1 MARRWPQP
9 WGRFPTC
16 RLHCFCLWPLGN
28 LSHALALAVFA
39 SHTLGLAAI
48 ARSDEPAPAAVK
60 KTPPDA
66 ATTPDTDV
74 AEEAEAGPKAERV
87 QELAESARKSVVI
100 ITYTGRDGKQEGL
113 GTGFIVGADGLI
125 ATNLHVIGEGRPIAV
140 QLDDGKRYDVT
151 TIHAT
156 DRAADLALVRI
167 AAEGLPV
174 LELGDSDTLRQGQSI
189 VALGNPHG
197 LTHSVVAG
205 VVSGKPEIGGRTMIQ
220 LAIPIEPGNSGGPL
234 LDMQGRVHGLL
245 TMKSLVTANL
255 GFAVPVNRLKP
266 LLERPN
272 PVPIERWLLIGNLS
286 SEQWSPLFG
295 ARWRGRAGK
304 IVVEGMG
311 AGFGGRSLC
320 LSRQAVPPAPYELA
334 VVVKL
339 DDEAGA
345 AGLAFDSDGGDKHY
359 GFYASA
365 GKLRLSRFD
374 GPDVTSWQVLRDEAS
389 AHYHAGD
396 WNTLK
401 VRVEPDKVLCYV
413 NDRLAFESDQVR
425 AGTGRAGLAKFRAT
439 RAEFK
444 HFRLAKEVP
453 SSQPAEELVA
463 RVEKL
468 VENVSHSGPLAGE
481 IIDKLA
487 SDAAPAELVLR
498 DSAKRLEQQA
508 AQLRRLAAAV
518 YQRRVLDEL
527 LAALGRPGEKPQQE
541 IDQFHA
547 ALLLARLDN
556 EEIDVDAYRREFDR
570 MAEELRARL
579 PPDADDKA
587 KLAAL
592 NDYMFATNGFHGS
605 RADYYNRANSYVNEV
620 LDDREGLPITLS
632 LLYME
637 FARRI
642 GLNVVGIG
650 LPGHFVVMH
659 VPPEGDG
666 KDEHEGQL
674 IDVFDSGQPMT
685 RQQAGQ
691 IVQAATGRPLD
702 DRWLR
707 PIEQRAILVR
717 MLHNLRDIAGRAED
731 VPGVLRYLDAA
742 VAIEPDSADDRMY
755 RAVYRF
761 RSGEGRGALED
772 IEWLVAHE
780 PEGID
785 LERVGELRMMVERQ
799 LSQE

>member
-1 MARRWPQP
+1 MAPCFTSHRRSK
-9 WGRFPTC
+9 T
-16 RLHCFCLWPLGN
+16 
-28 LSHALALAVFA
+28 LALEAFA
-39 SHTLGLAAI
+39 MLALGLAAVG
-48 ARSDEPAPAAVK
+48 RSDEPAPGAAK
-60 KTPPDA
+60 TSPSAAKNTPPDA
-66 ATTPDTDV
+66 ATNTPTEA
-74 AEEAEAGPKAERV
+74 AEPAEAGPKAELV

-100 ITYTGRDGKQEGL
+100 ITFTGRDGKREGL

-174 LELGDSDTLRQGQSI
+174 LELGDSDTLKQGQSI
-189 VALGNPHG
+189 VAMGNPHG

-205 VVSGKPEIGGRTMIQ
+205 LVSGKPEIGGRPMIQ

-234 LDMQGRVHGLL
+234 LDLQGRVHGLL

-272 PVPIERWLLIGNLS
+272 PVPMERWLLIGALS

-320 LSRQAVPPAPYELA
+320 LSRQAVPLAPYELA
-334 VVVKL
+334 VTVKL

-345 AGLAFDSDGGDKHY
+345 AGLAFDSDGADKHY
-359 GFYASA
+359 GFYASG

-374 GPDVTSWQVLRDEAS
+374 GPDVTSWQVLRDEAN
-389 AHYHAGD
+389 AHYRAGD

-401 VRVEPDKVLCYV
+401 VRVESDKVLCYV
-413 NDRLAFESDQVR
+413 NDRLAFESDQVS
-425 AGTGRAGLAKFRAT
+425 AGPGRAGLAKFRAT

-444 HFRLAKEVP
+444 HFRLAKEV
-453 SSQPAEELVA
+453 STSRPADELVA

-468 VENVSHSGPLAGE
+468 VENIPSSGPLAGE
-481 IIDKLA
+481 LIEELA
-487 SDAAPAELVLR
+487 PDAAPAALVLR
-498 DSAKRLEQQA
+498 ESAKRLEQQA
-508 AQLRRLAAAV
+508 AQLRRLASAV

-527 LAALGRPGEKPQQE
+527 LFALGRPGEKPQQE

-556 EEIDVDAYRREFDR
+556 DELDVDAYRREFDR
-570 MAEELRARL
+570 MADELRARL
-579 PPDADDKA
+579 PPDADDQA

-592 NDYMFATNGFHGS
+592 NDFMFATNGFHGS

-642 GLNVVGIG
+642 GLTVVGIG

-659 VPPEGDG
+659 VPPAGEGKG
-666 KDEHEGQL
+666 ENEGQL
-674 IDVFDSGQPMT
+674 IDVYESGEPMS
-685 RQQAGQ
+685 REQADQ
-691 IVQAATGRPLD
+691 IVQAATGRPFND
-702 DRWLR
+702 HWLR
-707 PIEQRAILVR
+707 PVETRAILVR
-717 MLHNLRDIAGRAED
+717 MLHNLRGIAGRDED
-731 VPGVLRYLDAA
+731 VPGMLRYLDAA
-742 VAIEPDSADDRMY
+742 LAIDPDSAEDRMY

-772 IEWLVAHE
+772 IDWLVAHE

-785 LERVGELRMMVERQ
+785 LERVGELRVMVERQ
-799 LSQE
+799 LLRE

>member
-1 MARRWPQP
+1 MGRRQP
-9 WGRFPTC
+9 TYFITTPR
-16 RLHCFCLWPLGN
+16 
-28 LSHALALAVFA
+28 SLAIGLMVFA
-39 SHTLGLAAI
+39 TLTPPSALM
-48 ARSDEPAPAAVK
+48 AAV
-60 KTPPDA
+60 
-66 ATTPDTDV
+66 
-74 AEEAEAGPKAERV
+74 EAEAGPKAEWV
-87 QELAESARKSVVI
+87 QKLAESARKSVVI
-100 ITYTGRDGKQEGL
+100 ITYTGRDGKREGL

-151 TIHAT
+151 HIHAT

-167 AAEGLPV
+167 AAEGLPT
-174 LELGDSDTLRQGQSI
+174 LELGDSDTLKQGQSI

-205 VVSGKPEIGGRTMIQ
+205 VVSGKPEIGGRPMIQ

-234 LDMQGRVHGLL
+234 LDLRGRVHGLL

-272 PVPIERWLLIGNLS
+272 PVPMERWLLIGTLS
-286 SEQWSPLFG
+286 SEQWTPLFG

-334 VVVKL
+334 VTVKL
-339 DDEAGA
+339 DDESGA
-345 AGLAFDSDGGDKHY
+345 AGLAFDGDGGDMHY
-359 GFYASA
+359 GFYASG

-389 AHYHAGD
+389 PHYHAGD

-401 VRVEPDKVLCYV
+401 VRVESDKVLCYV
-413 NDRLAFESDQVR
+413 NDRLAVESNQVR
-425 AGTGRAGLAKFRAT
+425 AGTGRAGLVKFRAT

-444 HFRLAKEVP
+444 RFRLAKEIP
-453 SSQPAEELVA
+453 SGQPADDVVA

-468 VENVSHSGPLAGE
+468 VADIPPSGPLASE
-481 IIDKLA
+481 LIDQLA
-487 SDAAPAELVLR
+487 PEAASGMLVLR
-498 DSAKRLEQQA
+498 ERAKRLERQA
-508 AQLRRLAAAV
+508 AQLRRLASVV
-518 YQRRVLDEL
+518 YQRRVLEEL
-527 LAALGRPGEKPQQE
+527 RAALGRPDEKPQRE
-541 IDQFHA
+541 IDLFHA

-556 EEIDVDAYRREFDR
+556 DELDVDAYLREFDR
-570 MAEELRARL
+570 MADELRGKL
-579 PPDADDKA
+579 PPDADEPA
-587 KLAAL
+587 RLAAL
-592 NDYMFATNGFHGS
+592 NDYMFAANGFHGS

-632 LLYME
+632 LVYME

-659 VPPEGDG
+659 MPAAGEGQAAG
-666 KDEHEGQL
+666 EGPAAGEGQL
-674 IDVFDSGQPMT
+674 IDVFEAGQPMT
-685 RQQAGQ
+685 RRQADQ
-691 IVQAATGRPLD
+691 IARAATGRPLD
-702 DRWLR
+702 DLGLR
-707 PIEQRAILVR
+707 PVDKRAILVR
-717 MLHNLRDIAGRAED
+717 MLHNLRGIAGRGED
-731 VPGVLRYLDAA
+731 VPGMLRYLDAA
-742 VAIEPDSADDRMY
+742 LAIEPDSAEDRMY
-755 RAVYRF
+755 RAFFRF
-761 RSGEGRGALED
+761 QTGEGRGALED
-772 IEWLVAHE
+772 IDWLVAHE
-780 PEGID
+780 PDGID
-785 LERVGELRMMVERQ
+785 LGRVGELRALIERQ
-799 LSQE
+799 LSRE